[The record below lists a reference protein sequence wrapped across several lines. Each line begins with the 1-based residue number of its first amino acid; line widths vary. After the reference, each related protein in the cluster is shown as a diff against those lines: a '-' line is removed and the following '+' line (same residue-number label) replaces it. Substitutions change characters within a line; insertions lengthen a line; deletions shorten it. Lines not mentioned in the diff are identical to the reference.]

1 MQNDFQ
7 IAGKNPVT
15 LKDINELYVEARKH
29 MPSFA
34 DPTLHIAP
42 TPVKEIINNNEFYN
56 FKRRE
61 QVFEEIAAKRFALLN
76 ALKALDKSIEKINR
90 WV

>member
-7 IAGKNPVT
+7 MSGRNPVK
-15 LKDINELYVEARKH
+15 LKDINELYIEARKH

-34 DPTLHIAP
+34 NSTLHAVP
-42 TPVKEIINNNEFYN
+42 TPVKEIIKNNEFYN
-56 FKRRE
+56 FKKRE

-76 ALKALDKSIEKINR
+76 ALKALDKSIEKINK